1 MKYSREIDRKVQILE
16 LTGTILF
23 AVLMLWQLLSG
34 DKDELKI
41 KNGR

>member
-23 AVLMLWQLLSG
+23 AALMLWQLLSG
-34 DKDELKI
+34 DKDENI
-41 KNGR
+41 